1 MNPPKRILLLAVA
14 LAVGGCAALVPD
26 RSPERDAQ
34 HRLDRGLSALH
45 AGHYAEAFDDL
56 VWVYSHCPSRE
67 AGSHALVA
75 LAALELDPRN
85 SMARPALAT
94 ELLGRVIQGPDA
106 PEWVRPLA
114 ESTYL
119 TALAL
124 GAPAADD
131 VHDRDDSGPAGAL
144 HVEPL
149 IDDDDHPVDPARV
162 VAPPAPDAEAV
173 HGCGRVVVA
182 GSWTR
187 PALPDL
193 PGPSMARLLA
203 EAESRRSAMATRAD
217 TLESRLAAVTE
228 QLEATRAELERIR
241 KTLRP

>member
-1 MNPPKRILLLAVA
+1 MKAPTRILLFAVA
-14 LAVGGCAALVPD
+14 LTTGGCAALAPD

-45 AGHYAEAFDDL
+45 AGLHAEAFDDL
-56 VWVYSHCPSRE
+56 AWVYSQCPSRE

-85 SMARPALAT
+85 RMARPALAT
-94 ELLGRVIQGPDA
+94 ELLGRVIRGPDA
-106 PEWVRPLA
+106 PAWIRPLA

-124 GAPAADD
+124 GAPGADD
-131 VHDRDDSGPAGAL
+131 VHDHGETGAGDPHAD
-144 HVEPL
+144 PL

-162 VAPPAPDAEAV
+162 VAPPAPDAEPV
-173 HGCGRVVVA
+173 HGCGRIVTA
-182 GSWTR
+182 ESWVR
-187 PALPDL
+187 PALPEL

-203 EAESRRSAMATRAD
+203 EAESKRSVTAARAD
-217 TLESRLAAVTE
+217 TLASQLATVTE

-241 KTLRP
+241 KTLKP